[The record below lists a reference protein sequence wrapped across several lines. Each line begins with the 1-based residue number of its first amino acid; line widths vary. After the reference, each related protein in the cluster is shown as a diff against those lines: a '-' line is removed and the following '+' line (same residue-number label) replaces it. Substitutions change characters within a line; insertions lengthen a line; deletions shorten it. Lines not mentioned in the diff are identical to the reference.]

1 MKRVL
6 FVCVHNAGRS
16 QMAEA
21 FLRQLAD
28 GKAEARSAGTAPG
41 ERVNPV
47 AVQVMAERGIS
58 LDAHRPKLL
67 TQELADWADR
77 IITMG
82 CGIDESCP
90 TVRTEVEDW
99 GLPDPSGQPLPWC
112 AASATKSRSG
122 STFFYA
128 NSTIHS
134 TATLGLGLLYS

>member
-67 TQELADWADR
+67 TQALADWADR
-77 IITMG
+77 IFTMG

-90 TVRTEVEDW
+90 TLRTEVEDW
-99 GLPDPSGQPLPWC
+99 ELPNPSGQPL
-112 AASATKSRSG
+112 AVVRGIRDQIEKRV
-122 STFFYA
+122 
-128 NSTIHS
+128 N
-134 TATLGLGLLYS
+134 LLLRELDDS

>member
-1 MKRVL
+1 MPGAVRWRRR
-6 FVCVHNAGRS
+6 FSC
-16 QMAEA
+16 
-21 FLRQLAD
+21 QLAD
-28 GKAEARSAGTAPG
+28 GKAEARSAGTEPG

-99 GLPDPSGQPLPWC
+99 RLPDPSGQPL
-112 AASATKSRSG
+112 AEVRDIRDQIEKRV
-122 STFFYA
+122 
-128 NSTIHS
+128 N
-134 TATLGLGLLYS
+134 LLLRELDDS

>member
-28 GKAEARSAGTAPG
+28 GKAEARSAGTEPG

-47 AVQVMAERGIS
+47 AVQAMAERGTS

-99 GLPDPSGQPLPWC
+99 GLPDPSGQPL
-112 AASATKSRSG
+112 AVVRDIRDQIEERVSQ
-122 STFFYA
+122 
-128 NSTIHS
+128 
-134 TATLGLGLLYS
+134 LLHEPDES